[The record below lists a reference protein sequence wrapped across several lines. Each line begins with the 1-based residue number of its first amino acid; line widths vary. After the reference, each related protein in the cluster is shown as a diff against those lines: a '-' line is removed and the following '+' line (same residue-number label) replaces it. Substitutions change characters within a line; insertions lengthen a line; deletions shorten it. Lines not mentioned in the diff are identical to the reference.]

1 MAKPVGRMVLAAFAL
16 AISSVICFGMEGSG
30 SSQNRSP
37 YSAWKN
43 GPSPD
48 PSYFPLAVWAQDP
61 KLADQYRAIG
71 INTYV
76 GLGPTEQDLA
86 MLRQAGMRA
95 ICDQDA
101 VGLKH
106 LDDPTIMGWMHGDEP
121 DNYQE
126 KPGGGGYVP
135 AIPPSAIIAE
145 YNDYRRNDPTRPVLL
160 NLGQGVANDE
170 NKGTYAVLS
179 DYPEYMKGADIVS
192 FDIYPIAGTDEGGPD
207 WLWMVPKG
215 VDRLARWGQG
225 KKVIWNALECTHIS
239 NPGHRPTPEQVKSEV
254 WMSIIHGSMGI
265 IYFCHVFKPKEVDA
279 ALLADP
285 EMSAAVKEIN
295 QQILALA
302 PVLNSPTIVD
312 GGTATSDNPLVP
324 VDVMVKQRGDSSGD
338 AIYML
343 AVGMRNLPTHAHL
356 TIDMLHR
363 LRTSKTIEVVGE
375 NRTIPAWGGRFEDD
389 FKPYEVHIYKAAL
402 GAGAP
407 LQ

>member
-192 FDIYPIAGTDEGGPD
+192 YDVYPVAGIEKPNGADY
-207 WLWMVPKG
+207 LWYVAKG
-215 VDRLARWGQG
+215 MDRMTRWGEG
-225 KKVIWNALECTHIS
+225 RKVLWNALECTRIS
-239 NPGHRPTPEQVKSEV
+239 NLEAKPTPHQVKAEV

-265 IYFCHVFKPKEVDA
+265 IYFVHQFRPTFVEA
-279 ALLADP
+279 ALLADK
-285 EMSAAVKEIN
+285 EMSAAVKAVNE
-295 QQILALA
+295 QVLSLA
-302 PVLNSPTIVD
+302 PVLNSPTIPD
-312 GGTATSDNPLVP
+312 GGSATTDSPVVP
-324 VDVMVKQRGDSSGD
+324 VDLMVKRQGDTV
-338 AIYML
+338 YL
-343 AVGMRNLPTHAHL
+343 FAVGMRNAAVHAN
-356 TIDMLHR
+356 
-363 LRTSKTIEVVGE
+363 LRVDALRKMHQNGTAEVIGE
-375 NRTIPAWGGRFEDD
+375 NRTIPIWGGGFEDD
-389 FKPYEVHIYKAAL
+389 FGAYDVHIYKVAL
-402 GAGAP
+402 PPPAP
-407 LQ
+407 VR